1 MKRLFVLAML
11 CSTVAL
17 AQQKAQIAFKI
28 TERDIIPEGITYDP
42 ASKSF
47 FVSSIFKKKIMK
59 ISETGA
65 VSDFIKSGQDEFLEG
80 LGMKV
85 DGAGRLWACN
95 NTPETDTAN
104 HVANVHVFDTK
115 TGALIKKLQIRDG
128 KRHLFNDLYL
138 TAAGDVYVTDSEG
151 GGIYVIRNNSD
162 TIEEFIANGKVHYPN
177 GITANPE
184 ESRIYV
190 STASGLGIV
199 GIDLKTKQ
207 IEPLEAKYRII
218 GLDGLYRYKTQLIG
232 IQNAFFPESILRFT
246 LSSTATSITKIEFV
260 AQSEAGF
267 DIPTTGVIVGDELY
281 FIGNSQLFQLIGN
294 NGKIKNPK
302 VLNETLIMK
311 IKLN

>member
-1 MKRLFVLAML
+1 ML
-11 CSTVAL
+11 CTTVVF

-28 TERDIIPEGITYDP
+28 TERDIIPEGIAYDP

-65 VSDFIKSGQDEFLEG
+65 VSEFIKSGQDEFLEG

-85 DGAGRLWACN
+85 DAAGRLWACN
-95 NTPETDTAN
+95 NTPEYDTLK
-104 HVANVHVFDTK
+104 HMANVHVFDTK
-115 TGALIKKLQIRDG
+115 TGALVKKFQLADG
-128 KRHLFNDLYL
+128 KRHLFNDLYI
-138 TAAGDVYVTDSEG
+138 TATGDVYVTDSEG
-151 GGIYVIRNNSD
+151 GGVYVIRNNSD
-162 TIEEFIANGKVHYPN
+162 NLEEFVPNGKLHYPN
-177 GITANPE
+177 GLTSNPE
-184 ESRIYV
+184 ETKLYV

-199 GIDLKTKQ
+199 GVDMKTKQ

-218 GLDGLYRYKTQLIG
+218 GVDGLYRYKTQLIG
-232 IQNAFFPESILRFT
+232 IQNAFFPEAIMRFT
-246 LSSTATSITKIEFV
+246 LSSAANSISKIEFV
-260 AQSEAGF
+260 AHSEAGF
-267 DIPTTGVIVGDELY
+267 DIPTTGVIVGDDLY

-302 VLNETLIMK
+302 TLNETLILK